1 LSNDY
6 NNWCPE
12 VYKSVFVDRFN
23 DDFVNV
29 SPCCQAVKKREPVST
44 FDFVKSPYLTELREK
59 FNRGQK
65 PIECDWCWKLE
76 QHGHKSRRV
85 SAIEFFNTPAP
96 DREIQLQSIDYSATW
111 ACNLAC
117 IMCGSHSSSF
127 WATQDNLS
135 RDELKKIGRLFQ
147 KSNNI
152 LENLEL
158 GNIKKIHFNGG
169 EPMLNH
175 DQLDLLSKLEEQK
188 VLQDVFISYN
198 TNATVMPSEKIIKL
212 WSKAKLVKIFFSIDA
227 VGSAFEYIRWPAKWI
242 DTEQNI
248 LTMKQQLPSNVM
260 FGFNCTVGAYNL
272 LELENMYEWFVN
284 HIQHNRDGDPSDFCW
299 QLANVFKI
307 ENLPMQ
313 VKHMAIE
320 RLKCIPEFSGLVGYL
335 QSIINYHE
343 NSNWITN
350 LDSLDKQRNTN
361 WRQALEIS
369 KYIEEHTC

>member
-1 LSNDY
+1 MSNDY

-12 VYKSVFVDRFN
+12 VYRSVFVDRFN

-44 FDFVKSPYLTELREK
+44 FDFAKSPYLTELREK
-59 FNRGQK
+59 FNCGEK

-76 QHGHKSRRV
+76 QHGHKSRRL

-299 QLANVFKI
+299 QLASVFKI

>member
-1 LSNDY
+1 
-6 NNWCPE
+6 
-12 VYKSVFVDRFN
+12 VFVDRFN